1 MEQNMTEAME
11 ELQPPYCPDEKTEK
25 EIHEWFT
32 YHSPKGDQPQRYE
45 LLRDAARELALK
57 IVCNV
62 PPCADR
68 TAAIR
73 KLRECI
79 MTANAAIAC
88 NE

>member
-1 MEQNMTEAME
+1 ME
-11 ELQPPYCPDEKTEK
+11 EELKTQTQPKYHPDEKSEN
-25 EIHEWFT
+25 EVNEWFT
-32 YHSPKGDQPQRYE
+32 YHSPKEDQSDRYG
-45 LLRDAARELALK
+45 LLRDHAKRLALK
-57 IVCNV
+57 ILANV